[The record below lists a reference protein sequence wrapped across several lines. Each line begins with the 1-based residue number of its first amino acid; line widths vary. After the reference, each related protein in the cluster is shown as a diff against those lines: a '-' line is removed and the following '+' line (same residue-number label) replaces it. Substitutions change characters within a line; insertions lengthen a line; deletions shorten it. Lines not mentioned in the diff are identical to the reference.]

1 MPTGNCGQRGFTF
14 VGLLIAVVFF
24 GLASVGAA
32 RLLASTER
40 GEREAELLFVG
51 HQFRQAIAS
60 YYRAGPV
67 AGKYPAELKDL
78 LQDPRSP
85 TPRRHLRKLFVDPV
99 TGKADWGL
107 VMAPEGGI
115 MGVHS
120 LSEREP
126 LTRANFDPQDADIE
140 QAIAQLLGLAS
151 PLPAQAASSPS
162 PLRPAS
168 SSVQLTGTGDGPY
181 SYKYWKFVYRAGR
194 VGAVPAPN
202 GAVR

>member
-1 MPTGNCGQRGFTF
+1 
-14 VGLLIAVVFF
+14 
-24 GLASVGAA
+24 
-32 RLLASTER
+32 
-40 GEREAELLFVG
+40 
-51 HQFRQAIAS
+51 
-60 YYRAGPV
+60 
-67 AGKYPAELKDL
+67 
-78 LQDPRSP
+78 
-85 TPRRHLRKLFVDPV
+85 
-99 TGKADWGL
+99 
-107 VMAPEGGI
+107 

-126 LTRANFDPQDADIE
+126 LKRANFDPQDADIE
-140 QAIAQLLGLAS
+140 QSIAQLLGLAS

-181 SYKYWKFVYRAGR
+181 SYKYWKFDYRAGR